1 MYIAVLFSMYKHM
14 HCLIYSVIYLSIY
27 LENKHLTSMV
37 M

>member
-14 HCLIYSVIYLSIY
+14 HGLIYNVIYLSMY
-27 LENKHLTSMV
+27 HENKHLTCMA